1 METTRIREIDAI
13 RAFALLGIL
22 LGTIAYLSDPAH
34 VAIGTPPPTE
44 DPVAFAVNALVL
56 GKFYVIF
63 AFLFGYSFTLQM
75 RSWGE
80 DRVRRRML
88 RRCLGLFTL
97 GVLHGF
103 FLWFGDILTLYAVL
117 GVILLPMR
125 GIRPRTAVVIGS
137 CLVGL
142 VGVFWAGL
150 GWLST
155 LVPAGPMTAAD
166 PAAGARALRLVTE
179 GPLGFLTFQAETY
192 LPSALFVWGFQ
203 GPVALAM
210 FLFGLAAGRV
220 GLLERPELRRRLTAR
235 AQGIGFLVGL
245 PGMLFYAWTSGR
257 SDEVALYGLA
267 VNTVTSPFLAA
278 AFAATLLRVLRRFPA
293 VTGVLGP
300 AGRMAASNYIG
311 QSVLI
316 ALVFTGYGLGLA
328 GRLSPPAVTGVAV
341 VIYVVLLGL
350 SSWWMRSHR
359 HGPIEYGLRIVTQG
373 AGRPAGRYSAE
384 PLRHR

>member
-22 LGTIAYLSDPAH
+22 LGTIAYLPDPAH
-34 VAIGTPPPTE
+34 VAVGALPPTD
-44 DPVAFAVNALVL
+44 DPVAFAVNALVFS
-56 GKFYVIF
+56 KFYVIF

-80 DRVRRRML
+80 GRVRSRML
-88 RRCLGLFTL
+88 RRCLGLFVL

-125 GIRPRTAVVIGS
+125 AVKPRTAVLAGS
-137 CLVGL
+137 CIVGL
-142 VGVFWAGL
+142 VGLFWAGL

-155 LVPAGPMTAAD
+155 LAPADPIPAAD
-166 PAAGARALRLVTE
+166 PAAGARALRLVTD
-179 GPLGFLTFQAETY
+179 GPLGFLTFQTEVY

-210 FLFGLAAGRV
+210 FLLGLAAGRT
-220 GLLERPELRRRLTAR
+220 GLLERPELRQRLVAR
-235 AQGIGFLVGL
+235 AQGVGFLVGL
-245 PGMLFYAWTSGR
+245 PGMLFFAWASGR

-278 AFAATLLRVLRRFPA
+278 AFVATLLRALRRFPA
-293 VTGVLGP
+293 LTGVLGP

-316 ALVFTGYGLGLA
+316 ALLFTGYGLGLA
-328 GRLSPPAVTGVAV
+328 GRLTPPVVTGVAV

-359 HGPIEYGLRIVTQG
+359 YGPIEYGLRIVTQG
-373 AGRPAGRYSAE
+373 TRRPAGSAE